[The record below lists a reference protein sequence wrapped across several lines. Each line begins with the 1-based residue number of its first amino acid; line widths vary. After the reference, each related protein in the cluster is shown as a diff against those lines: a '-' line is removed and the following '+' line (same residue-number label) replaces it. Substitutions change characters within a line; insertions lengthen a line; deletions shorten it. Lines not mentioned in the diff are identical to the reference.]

1 MGRRGMG
8 PVSPGPPRS
17 RHQDGI
23 KGFIL
28 LEEMLVR
35 KEKEPERLGEL
46 SF

>member
-1 MGRRGMG
+1 ME
-8 PVSPGPPRS
+8 PVGPGPPRS

-35 KEKEPERLGEL
+35 KETEKEPERLGEL
-46 SF
+46 PF